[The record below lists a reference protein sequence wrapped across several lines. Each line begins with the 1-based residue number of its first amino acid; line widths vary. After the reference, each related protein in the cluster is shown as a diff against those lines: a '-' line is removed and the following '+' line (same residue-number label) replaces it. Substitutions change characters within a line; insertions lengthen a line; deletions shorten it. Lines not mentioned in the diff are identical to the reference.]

1 MPLPLDPE
9 SCGPA
14 ACGASG
20 ALAGVARAPRGRQP
34 VDAMLREQERGQRG
48 TARVHGERAGGER
61 PTAQELQLSGGAD
74 VNALGRR
81 GSPQAFTLTAVDP
94 GVGDE
99 GLHLA
104 LEERLDILAQRH
116 VLVSRSSGCTSRVS
130 RCRRAR
136 LRRAIGLAF
145 DADAAP
151 PTGPCQRGFNRP
163 TRCRRGLGR
172 AALTPWRTR

>member
-1 MPLPLDPE
+1 MRTGGVRGERRPRRGCE
-9 SCGPA
+9 ST
-14 ACGASG
+14 SG
-20 ALAGVARAPRGRQP
+20 IRQP
-34 VDAMLREQERGQRG
+34 VDAVLRGKNGANAVRP
-48 TARVHGERAGGER
+48 ARTGNERAARGR
-61 PTAQELQLSGGAD
+61 RRRELQPWGGAD

-104 LEERLDILAQRH
+104 LEERLDVLAQRH

-151 PTGPCQRGFNRP
+151 STGPCQRGFNHP

-172 AALTPWRTR
+172 TALTSWRTR